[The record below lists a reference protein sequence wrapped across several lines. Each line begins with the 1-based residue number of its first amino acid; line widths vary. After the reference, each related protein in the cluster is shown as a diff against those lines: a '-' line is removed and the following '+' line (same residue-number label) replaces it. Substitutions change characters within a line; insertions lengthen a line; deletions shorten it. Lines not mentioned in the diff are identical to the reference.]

1 MPPMEPPHSDA
12 AYASSGCYMVLLSL
26 WDAVSTAMDGAA
38 LTRKVALGL
47 LVLVGNLT
55 GDPKRALS

>member
-1 MPPMEPPHSDA
+1 
-12 AYASSGCYMVLLSL
+12 MVLLSL